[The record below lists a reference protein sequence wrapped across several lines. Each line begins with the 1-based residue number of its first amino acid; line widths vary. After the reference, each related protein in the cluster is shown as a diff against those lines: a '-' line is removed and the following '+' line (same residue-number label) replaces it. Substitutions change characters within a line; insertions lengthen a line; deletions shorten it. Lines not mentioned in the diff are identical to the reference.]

1 MEFSLNLGRY
11 DLLTTASA
19 IAFRVLFA
27 FVPLAAAALAFL
39 GLAHLGDLYH
49 DELAPAIQDRA
60 TPAQYEVVNTVAE
73 SILGQGSGFWLTL
86 GLVIAI
92 WEVSGAVRGA
102 MGALNRVYGRDDTRS
117 FWRRMGV
124 SIVLGLVVSASFAV
138 AIGALGFGHEVAS
151 RVTDA
156 GWGTALS
163 VILTIGVAGLAAFVG
178 VAVLIRFGTS
188 KRHTAGWLG
197 FVSVLVVALWIAATF
212 ILTWYLVDR
221 RLRLRLRHRGVV
233 HRASDLPVLDLDP
246 PPRGSAG
253 RRDAARAPRRTTGRT
268 PRHVMP
274 ATALVASGRTTTE
287 EGGRHGQA
295 GVLIEVA
302 VKPGQ
307 LDNFRKL
314 MDEMVEST
322 QAEPETLSYD
332 WFVSADGSAVHIYER
347 YADSEALVTHITGFG
362 RSSPSAS
369 SRWSTRSSS
378 PSTASRAPRP
388 GEAMSGFSPT
398 YLGTF
403 GGFVR

>member
-1 MEFSLNLGRY
+1 MQTGSVKGRWQRAKGFARAEVWPAVLEFALNLGRY

-163 VILTIGVAGLAAFVG
+163 VILTIGVAALAAFVG

-212 ILTWYLVDR
+212 ILTWYFRSIVDYGSVFGTVASFIVLLIYLYWISILLLAGALADAMLRERLAVPLVE
-221 RLRLRLRHRGVV
+221 
-233 HRASDLPVLDLDP
+233 
-246 PPRGSAG
+246 
-253 RRDAARAPRRTTGRT
+253 RRDT
-268 PRHVMP
+268 
-274 ATALVASGRTTTE
+274 
-287 EGGRHGQA
+287 
-295 GVLIEVA
+295 
-302 VKPGQ
+302 
-307 LDNFRKL
+307 
-314 MDEMVEST
+314 
-322 QAEPETLSYD
+322 
-332 WFVSADGSAVHIYER
+332 
-347 YADSEALVTHITGFG
+347 
-362 RSSPSAS
+362 
-369 SRWSTRSSS
+369 
-378 PSTASRAPRP
+378 
-388 GEAMSGFSPT
+388 
-398 YLGTF
+398 
-403 GGFVR
+403 